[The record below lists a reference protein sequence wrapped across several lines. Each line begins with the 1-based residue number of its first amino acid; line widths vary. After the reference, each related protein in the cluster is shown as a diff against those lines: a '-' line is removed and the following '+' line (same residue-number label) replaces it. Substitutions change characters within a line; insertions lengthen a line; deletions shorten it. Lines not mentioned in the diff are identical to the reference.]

1 MTESYV
7 ATAPFLKGEWDVVNR
22 SLTVYGGLTVELS
35 QQTIDG
41 NFAHVFVPAELVTIT
56 RRLPP
61 EPPPGTA
68 VWVKEVEQDRLYYR
82 LPHDIAERLDAGAAP
97 WVHYGPCGEG
107 GLCDQVHYTTWEKI
121 GRDSR
126 PITNPLEDM
135 VAKARRIE

>member
-1 MTESYV
+1 MTESFV

-22 SLTVYGGLTVELS
+22 SVTVFTVELS
-35 QQTIDG
+35 QQQIDG
-41 NFAHVFVPAELVTIT
+41 VFAHVFVPAELVTII

-68 VWVKEVEQDRLYYR
+68 VWVKEVEQERLYYR
-82 LPHDIAERLDAGAAP
+82 LPHDIAIKLRVETHP
-97 WVHYGPCGEG
+97 WVHYGPERD
-107 GLCDQVHYTTWEKI
+107 GLHHPVAYMTWERI

-126 PITNPLEDM
+126 PITNPVEDM